1 MIQEFT
7 AGDESLL
14 ENLME
19 IGSFDGLDDEWKAR
33 QTSANAYLGPALDA
47 YLTELGINPFEED
60 RE

>member
-1 MIQEFT
+1 
-7 AGDESLL
+7 
-14 ENLME
+14 ME
-19 IGSFDGLDDEWKAR
+19 IGSFDGLDDEWKVR